1 MKRPVVRNTVSLFT
15 FRSSVPYSYNHSR
28 SLGITVTTLRV
39 TINKGVAS
47 YFDLQG
53 PRNVTIISEPPNV
66 TIISVLSEVK

>member
-1 MKRPVVRNTVSLFT
+1 MKRPVVRNTLSLFT
-15 FRSSVPYSYNHSR
+15 FKSSVTYPYNYSR

-47 YFDLQG
+47 YFDLQE